1 MHPYGNRVAGDAV
14 SRSCHLDEAG
24 DGRPVP
30 VQPAA
35 MAAGVGAVQT
45 VKSGMPPG
53 LWRFQVPPQ
62 SAPPFGVTS
71 TRFRFVLP

>member
-1 MHPYGNRVAGDAV
+1 M
-14 SRSCHLDEAG
+14 
-24 DGRPVP
+24 
-30 VQPAA
+30 Q
-35 MAAGVGAVQT
+35 M

-71 TRFRFVLP
+71 TRLRFVLP